1 MCCNSKIF
9 FAESRKMLVNQY
21 SSVASVATVSDA
33 DVASG
38 VGDDRSDDVDSQAM
52 EHYLHDEVVVQQ
64 FNAETDSSRIY
75 VNSEIPLVA
84 FTGADLVPF
93 RLRIVLDVIQ
103 PTSVPAERLF
113 ASARDARHRN
123 QERMLD
129 SRFEMHMLLKCVNTK
144 NQSKINEYLEMFRET
159 NK

>member
-1 MCCNSKIF
+1 
-9 FAESRKMLVNQY
+9 MLVNQY
-21 SSVASVATVSDA
+21 SSAASVGTVSDGE
-33 DVASG
+33 VASG
-38 VGDDRSDDVDSQAM
+38 VGDDCNDDSQAM

-64 FNAETDSSRIY
+64 FSAETNSSRIY

-93 RLRIVLDVIQ
+93 RLRTVLDVIQ

-144 NQSKINEYLEMFRET
+144 NQSKINEYLEMCRER